1 MHWLHCEAAQTGGA
15 AFAVPS
21 PLPMNSTPSSERSKP
36 AAMHVR
42 QFTAVKLLVLGA
54 FGLLLYMAHQAFIPI
69 ALALLAALILSG
81 PVEMLLRF
89 RIPRSLSAT
98 VILIFFLAATAG
110 LINMMWAPVQQW
122 YSTAP
127 ATMKTIKR
135 KLVPAAKFM
144 NRVEEIRAS
153 AGNIAAAANPA
164 APGAAPIVAKTEDSP
179 VLILDAT
186 RGVMVSVLT
195 FIIVTLFLLAG
206 GPPMCARMTAAF
218 VDDLNSAHVLDV
230 IEKVRK
236 EVGRFYV
243 TTAFI
248 NLGLGL
254 ATTGI
259 MMLLGMPTPYLWG
272 IIAATLNFIPYAGP
286 ATTLIIVTLV
296 AVVSFDKLGQVAA
309 VAASYLA
316 LTAVEGQIIQ
326 PLFVGRR
333 LEVNP
338 LLIFL
343 GLWFGGLFW
352 GVAGVILATPTLV
365 ALKVISENALSGKA
379 LMEFLG
385 PNDPDL
391 EKRKGLQRLVPPIGR
406 KSKA

>member
-1 MHWLHCEAAQTGGA
+1 MNNATRTEGSR
-15 AFAVPS
+15 PS
-21 PLPMNSTPSSERSKP
+21 AIHLW
-36 AAMHVR
+36 
-42 QFTAVKLLVLGA
+42 QFTPAKLLTLGTL
-54 FGLLLYMAHQAFIPI
+54 GLLLYVAHKAFIPI

-81 PVEMLLRF
+81 PVEMLLKF

-98 VILIFFLAATAG
+98 VILILFLAAAAG
-110 LINMMWAPVQQW
+110 LVDMMWEPAQQW

-135 KLVPAAKFM
+135 KLLPAVKFM
-144 NRVEEIRAS
+144 TRMEEIRAS
-153 AGNIAAAANPA
+153 AGSIAATASPVVPA
-164 APGAAPIVAKTEDSP
+164 AAPVAAKTEESP
-179 VLILDAT
+179 TVILDAT
-186 RGVMVSVLT
+186 RGIMVSVLT
-195 FIIVTLFLLAG
+195 FVIVTLFLLAG

-218 VDDLNSAHVLDV
+218 VDDLNAAHVLDV

-236 EVGRFYV
+236 ELGRFYV
-243 TTAFI
+243 TSAII
-248 NLGLGL
+248 NVGLGL

-259 MMLLGMPTPYLWG
+259 MTLLGMPTPYLWG

-286 ATTLIIVTLV
+286 ATTLIVVTLV
-296 AVVSFDKLGQVAA
+296 AVVSFDRLGQVAA
-309 VAASYLA
+309 VSASYLA
-316 LTAVEGQIIQ
+316 LAAIEGQLIQ

-352 GVAGVILATPTLV
+352 GIAGVILATPTLV
-365 ALKVISENALSGKA
+365 ALKVVAENALSGKA

-385 PNDPDL
+385 PNDQTPN
-391 EKRKGLQRLVPPIGR
+391 KRKGLQRLVPPLRR
-406 KSKA
+406 KPKS

>member
-1 MHWLHCEAAQTGGA
+1 
-15 AFAVPS
+15 
-21 PLPMNSTPSSERSKP
+21 MNSTPSTDRSKP

-42 QFTAVKLLVLGA
+42 QITAAKLLVLGA
-54 FGLLLYMAHQAFIPI
+54 FGLLLYVAHRAFIPI

-81 PVEMLLRF
+81 PVETLLKF

-110 LINMMWAPVQQW
+110 LVDMMWAPVQQW

-153 AGNIAAAANPA
+153 AGNIAGAANPA
-164 APGAAPIVAKTEDSP
+164 APAAPIVAKTEDSP
-179 VLILDAT
+179 VLILNAT

-218 VDDLNSAHVLDV
+218 VDDLNSVHVLDV

-243 TTAFI
+243 TTAII

-272 IIAATLNFIPYAGP
+272 LVAATLNFIPYAGP

-309 VAASYLA
+309 VSASYLA

-343 GLWFGGLFW
+343 ALWFGGLFW
-352 GVAGVILATPTLV
+352 GIAGVILATPTLV
-365 ALKVISENALSGKA
+365 ALKVVAENALSGKA

-391 EKRKGLQRLVPPIGR
+391 EKRKGLHRLVPPIAR

>member
-1 MHWLHCEAAQTGGA
+1 
-15 AFAVPS
+15 
-21 PLPMNSTPSSERSKP
+21 
-36 AAMHVR
+36 MHVR
-42 QFTAVKLLVLGA
+42 QFTAAKLLTLGA
-54 FGLLLYMAHQAFIPI
+54 FGLLLYVAHQAFIPI

-81 PVEMLLRF
+81 PVEMLLKF

-110 LINMMWAPVQQW
+110 LVDMMWAPVQQW

-135 KLVPAAKFM
+135 KMVPVAKFM

-153 AGNIAAAANPA
+153 AGNIAAAANPT

-179 VLILDAT
+179 ALILDAT
-186 RGVMVSVLT
+186 RGVMVSLLT

-243 TTAFI
+243 MTAII

-254 ATTGI
+254 ATTGV

-272 IIAATLNFIPYAGP
+272 LIAATLNFIPYAGP

-296 AVVSFDKLGQVAA
+296 AVVSFDRLGQVAA
-309 VAASYLA
+309 VSASVLA
-316 LTAVEGQIIQ
+316 LTAVEGQVIQ

-352 GVAGVILATPTLV
+352 GIAGVILATPTLV
-365 ALKVISENALSGKA
+365 ALKVVAENALSGKA

-391 EKRKGLQRLVPPIGR
+391 DKRKGLQRLVPPMGR

>member
-1 MHWLHCEAAQTGGA
+1 
-15 AFAVPS
+15 
-21 PLPMNSTPSSERSKP
+21 MNSTTHDASRPS
-36 AAMHVR
+36 AMHLR
-42 QFTAVKLLVLGA
+42 QFTAAKLLTLGA
-54 FGLLLYMAHQAFIPI
+54 LGLLLYVAHQAFIPI
-69 ALALLAALILSG
+69 ALALLAALVLSG
-81 PVEMLLRF
+81 PVEALFKF

-98 VILIFFLAATAG
+98 VILVVFLAAAAG
-110 LINMMWAPVQQW
+110 LVDMMWEPVQQW

-127 ATMKTIKR
+127 ATMKTIR
-135 KLVPAAKFM
+135 HKLLPAVKFM
-144 NRVEEIRAS
+144 SHIQEIRDS
-153 AGNIAAAANPA
+153 AGSIAVG
-164 APGAAPIVAKTEDSP
+164 PGAPAQAPIVAKSEDSP
-179 VLILDAT
+179 TLILDAT

-195 FIIVTLFLLAG
+195 FVIVTLFLLAG

-218 VDDLNSAHVLDV
+218 VDDLNAAHVLDV

-236 EVGRFYV
+236 EVGKFYV
-243 TTAFI
+243 TTAII

-254 ATTGI
+254 ATTGL

-286 ATTLIIVTLV
+286 ATTLIIVTV
-296 AVVSFDKLGQVAA
+296 AAAVSFDKLGQVAA
-309 VAASYLA
+309 VSASYLA
-316 LTAVEGQIIQ
+316 LAAVEGQIIQ

-352 GVAGVILATPTLV
+352 GIAGVILATPTLV
-365 ALKVISENALSGKA
+365 ALKVVAENALSGRA

-385 PNDPDL
+385 PNDQTPG
-391 EKRKGLQRLVPPIGR
+391 KKKGLQRLVPPIRR
-406 KSKA
+406 KAKS

>member
-1 MHWLHCEAAQTGGA
+1 
-15 AFAVPS
+15 
-21 PLPMNSTPSSERSKP
+21 
-36 AAMHVR
+36 MHVR
-42 QFTAVKLLVLGA
+42 QFTAAKLLTLGA
-54 FGLLLYMAHQAFIPI
+54 LGLLLYMAHQAFIPI

-81 PVEMLLRF
+81 PVEMLLKF

-110 LINMMWAPVQQW
+110 VVDLMWAPVQQW
-122 YSTAP
+122 YSNAP

-135 KLVPAAKFM
+135 KLVPAAKFVT
-144 NRVEEIRAS
+144 RVEEIRAS
-153 AGNIAAAANPA
+153 AGNITAAANPA
-164 APGAAPIVAKTEDSP
+164 PPGAAPIVAKAEESP
-179 VLILDAT
+179 VLILDET
-186 RGVMVSVLT
+186 RGIMVTILT

-218 VDDLNSAHVLDV
+218 VDDLNAAHVLDV

-243 TTAFI
+243 TTAII

-286 ATTLIIVTLV
+286 ATTLIILTLV

-309 VAASYLA
+309 VSASYLA
-316 LTAVEGQIIQ
+316 LTAVEGQVIQ

-343 GLWFGGLFW
+343 SLWFGGLFW
-352 GVAGVILATPTLV
+352 GIAGIILATPTLV
-365 ALKVISENALSGKA
+365 ALKVIAENALSGKA

-391 EKRKGLQRLVPPIGR
+391 DKRKGLQRLVPPLGR

>member
-1 MHWLHCEAAQTGGA
+1 
-15 AFAVPS
+15 
-21 PLPMNSTPSSERSKP
+21 MNSTPATDRSNP
-36 AAMHVR
+36 TAMRLR
-42 QFTAVKLLVLGA
+42 QFTAAKLLTLGA
-54 FGLLLYMAHQAFIPI
+54 LGLLLYVAHQAFIPV

-81 PVEMLLRF
+81 PVELLLKF

-98 VILIFFLAATAG
+98 VILIFFLAATVG
-110 LINMMWAPVQQW
+110 LVDMMWAPAQQW

-135 KLVPAAKFM
+135 KLVPMARFF

-153 AGNIAAAANPA
+153 AGNITGAANPA
-164 APGAAPIVAKTEDSP
+164 APAAPPVVAKSDDSP

-186 RGVMVSVLT
+186 RGAMVSVLT

-243 TTAFI
+243 TTAII
-248 NLGLGL
+248 NVGLGL
-254 ATTGI
+254 ATTGV

-296 AVVSFDKLGQVAA
+296 AVVSFDQLGQVAA
-309 VAASYLA
+309 VSASYLA
-316 LTAVEGQIIQ
+316 LTAVEGQVIQ

-352 GVAGVILATPTLV
+352 GIAGVILATPTLV
-365 ALKVISENALSGKA
+365 ALKVVAENALSGKA

-391 EKRKGLQRLVPPIGR
+391 DKRKRRLQRLVPPMGR

>member
-1 MHWLHCEAAQTGGA
+1 
-15 AFAVPS
+15 
-21 PLPMNSTPSSERSKP
+21 MNSTPPTDRSKS
-36 AAMHVR
+36 AAIHLR
-42 QFTAVKLLVLGA
+42 EFTAGKLLTLGA
-54 FGLLLYMAHQAFIPI
+54 LGLLLYAAHQAFIPI

-81 PVEMLLRF
+81 PVEMLLKF
-89 RIPRSLSAT
+89 RIPRGLSAT
-98 VILIFFLAATAG
+98 VILIFFLAATVG
-110 LINMMWAPVQQW
+110 LVDMMLAPAQQW

-135 KLVPAAKFM
+135 KLVPMAKFFSRM
-144 NRVEEIRAS
+144 EEIRAS
-153 AGNIAAAANPA
+153 AGNIAGAANPA
-164 APGAAPIVAKTEDSP
+164 APAAAPVVAKTEDSP
-179 VLILDAT
+179 VLLLDAT
-186 RGVMVSVLT
+186 RGAMVSVLT
-195 FIIVTLFLLAG
+195 FVIVTLFLLAG

-243 TTAFI
+243 TTAII
-248 NLGLGL
+248 NLGLGI
-254 ATTGI
+254 ATAGA

-272 IIAATLNFIPYAGP
+272 IMAATLNFIPYAGP
-286 ATTLIIVTLV
+286 ATTLIILTLV
-296 AVVSFDKLGQVAA
+296 AAVSFDKLGQVAA
-309 VAASYLA
+309 VSASYLA

-352 GVAGVILATPTLV
+352 GIAGVILATPTLV
-365 ALKVISENALSGKA
+365 ALKVVAENALSGKA

-391 EKRKGLQRLVPPIGR
+391 DKKKGLQRLVPPLRR
-406 KSKA
+406 KSKAH

>member
-1 MHWLHCEAAQTGGA
+1 
-15 AFAVPS
+15 
-21 PLPMNSTPSSERSKP
+21 MNSTPATDRSKP
-36 AAMHVR
+36 TAIRLR
-42 QFTAVKLLVLGA
+42 QITAPKLLTLGA
-54 FGLLLYMAHQAFIPI
+54 LGLLLYVAHQAFIPI

-81 PVEMLLRF
+81 PVEMLLKF
-89 RIPRSLSAT
+89 RIPRGLSAT

-110 LINMMWAPVQQW
+110 MVDMMWTPAQQW

-127 ATMKTIKR
+127 ATVRTIKR
-135 KLVPAAKFM
+135 KLVPMAKFF

-153 AGNIAAAANPA
+153 AGNIAGAANPT
-164 APGAAPIVAKTEDSP
+164 APGAAPAPAPAKTEDSP
-179 VLILDAT
+179 ALILDAT
-186 RGVMVSVLT
+186 RGVMVTVLT
-195 FIIVTLFLLAG
+195 FLIVTLFLLAG

-243 TTAFI
+243 TTAII
-248 NLGLGL
+248 NVGLGL
-254 ATTGI
+254 ATAGV

-272 IIAATLNFIPYAGP
+272 IMAATLNFIPYAGP
-286 ATTLIIVTLV
+286 ATTLIILTLV
-296 AVVSFDKLGQVAA
+296 AAVSFDKLGQVAA
-309 VAASYLA
+309 VSASYLA

-352 GVAGVILATPTLV
+352 GIAGVILATPTLV
-365 ALKVISENALSGKA
+365 ALKVVAENALTGKA

-391 EKRKGLQRLVPPIGR
+391 DKRKGLQRLVPPMGR

>member
-1 MHWLHCEAAQTGGA
+1 
-15 AFAVPS
+15 
-21 PLPMNSTPSSERSKP
+21 MNTPTSGDRSTPS
-36 AAMHVR
+36 AMHVG
-42 QFTAVKLLVLGA
+42 QFTAAKLLVLGA
-54 FGLLLYMAHQAFIPI
+54 FGLLLYIAHRAFIPI

-81 PVEMLLRF
+81 PVEMLLKF
-89 RIPRSLSAT
+89 RIPRSFSAT
-98 VILIFFLAATAG
+98 VILILFFAAAAG
-110 LINMMWAPVQQW
+110 LVDMMWAPAQQW

-135 KLVPAAKFM
+135 KLSPAAKFM
-144 NRVEEIRAS
+144 TRVEEIRAS
-153 AGNIAAAANPA
+153 AGNITGAGNSAAPAAAPV
-164 APGAAPIVAKTEDSP
+164 VAKSDDSP
-179 VLILDAT
+179 VLILNAT

-195 FIIVTLFLLAG
+195 FVIVTLFLLAG
-206 GPPMCARMTAAF
+206 GPPMIARMTAAF
-218 VDDLNSAHVLDV
+218 VDDLNAAHVLDV

-243 TTAFI
+243 TTAII
-248 NLGLGL
+248 NIGLGL

-259 MMLLGMPTPYLWG
+259 MTLLGMPTPYLWG

-286 ATTLIIVTLV
+286 ATTLVIVTVV

-316 LTAVEGQIIQ
+316 LVAVEGQIIQ

-343 GLWFGGLFW
+343 ALWFGGLFW
-352 GVAGVILATPTLV
+352 GIAGIILATPALV
-365 ALKVISENALSGKA
+365 ALKVVAENALSGRA

-385 PNDPDL
+385 PNDQTPD
-391 EKRKGLQRLVPPIGR
+391 KRTGLQRLVPPIRR
-406 KSKA
+406 KSKE

>member
-1 MHWLHCEAAQTGGA
+1 
-15 AFAVPS
+15 
-21 PLPMNSTPSSERSKP
+21 MNSTPATDRP
-36 AAMHVR
+36 NPTAMHVR
-42 QFTAVKLLVLGA
+42 QFTAAKLLTLGA
-54 FGLLLYMAHQAFIPI
+54 LGLLLYVAHQAFIPI

-110 LINMMWAPVQQW
+110 VVDLMWAPVQQW
-122 YSTAP
+122 YSNAP

-135 KLVPAAKFM
+135 KLVPAAKFVT
-144 NRVEEIRAS
+144 RVEEIRAS

-164 APGAAPIVAKTEDSP
+164 PPGAAPIVAKAEDSP
-179 VLILDAT
+179 VLILDET
-186 RGVMVSVLT
+186 RGIMVTVLT

-218 VDDLNSAHVLDV
+218 VDDLNAAHVLDV

-243 TTAFI
+243 TTAII

-286 ATTLIIVTLV
+286 ATTLIILTLV

-309 VAASYLA
+309 VSASYLA
-316 LTAVEGQIIQ
+316 LTAVEGQVIQ

-343 GLWFGGLFW
+343 ALWFGGLFW
-352 GVAGVILATPTLV
+352 GIAGIILATPTLV
-365 ALKVISENALSGKA
+365 ALKVIAENALSGKA

-391 EKRKGLQRLVPPIGR
+391 DKRKGLQRLVPPLGR

>member
-1 MHWLHCEAAQTGGA
+1 
-15 AFAVPS
+15 
-21 PLPMNSTPSSERSKP
+21 MNSTPATDRSKP
-36 AAMHVR
+36 TAMRVR
-42 QFTAVKLLVLGA
+42 QFTAAKLLTLGA
-54 FGLLLYMAHQAFIPI
+54 FGLLLYVAHQAFIPV

-81 PVEMLLRF
+81 PVEMLLKF

-110 LINMMWAPVQQW
+110 VIDMMWAPAQQW

-135 KLVPAAKFM
+135 KLAPMAKFF
-144 NRVEEIRAS
+144 NRVEEIRES
-153 AGNIAAAANPA
+153 AGNIAGAANPA
-164 APGAAPIVAKTEDSP
+164 APAAAPVAAKTEDSP
-179 VLILDAT
+179 ALILDET

-195 FIIVTLFLLAG
+195 FVIVTLFLLAG

-218 VDDLNSAHVLDV
+218 VDDLNAAHVLDV

-243 TTAFI
+243 TTAII
-248 NLGLGL
+248 NVGLGL
-254 ATTGI
+254 ATAGV
-259 MMLLGMPTPYLWG
+259 MLLLGMPTPYLWG
-272 IIAATLNFIPYAGP
+272 IMAATLNFIPYAGP
-286 ATTLIIVTLV
+286 ATTLIILTLV
-296 AVVSFDKLGQVAA
+296 AAVSFDQLGQVAS
-309 VAASYLA
+309 VSASYLA

-365 ALKVISENALSGKA
+365 AFKVVAENALSGKA

-391 EKRKGLQRLVPPIGR
+391 DKRKRLQRLVPPMGR

>member
-1 MHWLHCEAAQTGGA
+1 
-15 AFAVPS
+15 
-21 PLPMNSTPSSERSKP
+21 MNSTPSSDRSKP

-54 FGLLLYMAHQAFIPI
+54 FALLLYVAHRAFIPI

-81 PVEMLLRF
+81 PVEMLLKF

-110 LINMMWAPVQQW
+110 LVDMMWAPVQQW

-153 AGNIAAAANPA
+153 ASNIAAAANPA
-164 APGAAPIVAKTEDSP
+164 APGAAPIVAKTGDSP

-186 RGVMVSVLT
+186 RGVMVSILT

-230 IEKVRK
+230 IEQVRK

-243 TTAFI
+243 TTAVI

-272 IIAATLNFIPYAGP
+272 LVAATLNFIPYAGP

-309 VAASYLA
+309 VSASYLA
-316 LTAVEGQIIQ
+316 LAAVEGQIIQ

-343 GLWFGGLFW
+343 ALWFGGLFW
-352 GVAGVILATPTLV
+352 GIAGVILATPMLV
-365 ALKVISENALSGKA
+365 ALKVVSENALSGKA

-391 EKRKGLQRLVPPIGR
+391 EKRKGLQRLVPPIAR

>member
-1 MHWLHCEAAQTGGA
+1 MD
-15 AFAVPS
+15 
-21 PLPMNSTPSSERSKP
+21 KP

-42 QFTAVKLLVLGA
+42 QITAVKLLVLGA
-54 FGLLLYMAHQAFIPI
+54 FGLLLYLAHQAFIPI
-69 ALALLAALILSG
+69 ALALLAALVLSG
-81 PVEMLLRF
+81 PVETLLKF

-98 VILIFFLAATAG
+98 VILIVFLAGTAG
-110 LINMMWAPVQQW
+110 LVDLMWTPVQQW

-135 KLVPAAKFM
+135 KLVPAAKFI
-144 NRVEEIRAS
+144 NRIEEIRAS
-153 AGNIAAAANPA
+153 AGNIAAAANPGAA
-164 APGAAPIVAKTEDSP
+164 APVVAKVDDSP

-186 RGVMVSVLT
+186 RGVMLSVLT
-195 FIIVTLFLLAG
+195 FVIVTIFLLAG

-218 VDDLNSAHVLDV
+218 VDDLNAAHVLDV

-243 TTAFI
+243 TTAII
-248 NLGLGL
+248 NVGLGL
-254 ATTGI
+254 ATTGL

-272 IIAATLNFIPYAGP
+272 IVAATLNFIPYAGP
-286 ATTLIIVTLV
+286 ATTLIILTLV
-296 AVVSFDKLGQVAA
+296 AMVSFDKLGQVAA
-309 VAASYLA
+309 VSASYVALA
-316 LTAVEGQIIQ
+316 AVEGQIVQ

-343 GLWFGGLFW
+343 ALWFGGLFW
-352 GVAGVILATPTLV
+352 GIAGVILATPTLV
-365 ALKVISENALSGKA
+365 ALKVVAENAMSGRA
-379 LMEFLG
+379 LMDFLG
-385 PNDPDL
+385 PNDQTP
-391 EKRKGLQRLVPPIGR
+391 EKKTALQRLVPPIRR

>member
-1 MHWLHCEAAQTGGA
+1 
-15 AFAVPS
+15 
-21 PLPMNSTPSSERSKP
+21 MNSTPPTDRP
-36 AAMHVR
+36 NPTAMHVR
-42 QFTAVKLLVLGA
+42 QFTAVKLLTLGA
-54 FGLLLYMAHQAFIPI
+54 FGLLLYVGHQAFIPI

-81 PVEMLLRF
+81 PVEMLLKF

-110 LINMMWAPVQQW
+110 LVDMMWTPVQQW

-153 AGNIAAAANPA
+153 AGNIAAAANPT

-230 IEKVRK
+230 IEKVRT

-243 TTAFI
+243 TTAII

-254 ATTGI
+254 ATTGV
-259 MMLLGMPTPYLWG
+259 MMLMGMPTPYLWG
-272 IIAATLNFIPYAGP
+272 LIAATLNFIPYAGP

-309 VAASYLA
+309 VSASYLA
-316 LTAVEGQIIQ
+316 LTAVEGQVIQ

-352 GVAGVILATPTLV
+352 GIAGVILATPTLV
-365 ALKVISENALSGKA
+365 ALKVVAENALSGKA

-385 PNDPDL
+385 PNDQTPD
-391 EKRKGLQRLVPPIGR
+391 KKTALQRLVPPIRR

>member
-1 MHWLHCEAAQTGGA
+1 MSDTTSAD
-15 AFAVPS
+15 
-21 PLPMNSTPSSERSKP
+21 RSGP

-42 QFTAVKLLVLGA
+42 QITATELLAFGA
-54 FGLLLYMAHQAFIPI
+54 LGLLLYVAHQAFIPV

-81 PVEMLLRF
+81 PVEMLLKF

-98 VILIFFLAATAG
+98 VILIMFLAATAG
-110 LINMMWAPVQQW
+110 LVDMMWAPAQQW
-122 YSTAP
+122 YSSAP

-135 KLVPAAKFM
+135 KLLPAVKFM
-144 NRVEEIRAS
+144 SRVEEIRAS
-153 AGNIAAAANPA
+153 AGNIT
-164 APGAAPIVAKTEDSP
+164 GAAIPTAPAPAPVVAQTEDSP
-179 VLILDAT
+179 VLILNTT
-186 RGVMVSVLT
+186 RGVMASVLT
-195 FIIVTLFLLAG
+195 FVIVTLFLLAG

-218 VDDLNSAHVLDV
+218 VDDLNAAHVLDV

-243 TTAFI
+243 TTAAI
-248 NLGLGL
+248 NVGLGL

-286 ATTLIIVTLV
+286 ATMLIIVTIV
-296 AVVSFDKLGQVAA
+296 AAVTFDKLGQVAA
-309 VAASYLA
+309 VSASYLA

-343 GLWFGGLFW
+343 ALWFGGLFW
-352 GVAGVILATPTLV
+352 GIAGVILATPALLT
-365 ALKVISENALSGKA
+365 LKVVAEHAISGKSV
-379 LMEFLG
+379 MEFLG
-385 PNDPDL
+385 PNNQSPDAGAAL
-391 EKRKGLQRLVPPIGR
+391 KKLVQPIIR
-406 KSKA
+406 TSRV

>member
-1 MHWLHCEAAQTGGA
+1 
-15 AFAVPS
+15 
-21 PLPMNSTPSSERSKP
+21 MNSTPSTDRSNP

-42 QFTAVKLLVLGA
+42 QITAAKLLVLGA
-54 FGLLLYMAHQAFIPI
+54 LGLLLYVAHRAFIPI

-81 PVEMLLRF
+81 PVETLLKF

-110 LINMMWAPVQQW
+110 LVDMMWAPVQQW

-144 NRVEEIRAS
+144 NRVEEIRVS
-153 AGNIAAAANPA
+153 AGNIAGAANPA
-164 APGAAPIVAKTEDSP
+164 APAAPIVAKTEDSP
-179 VLILDAT
+179 VLILNAT
-186 RGVMVSVLT
+186 RGVMVSILT

-218 VDDLNSAHVLDV
+218 VDDLNSVHVLDV

-243 TTAFI
+243 TTAII

-272 IIAATLNFIPYAGP
+272 LVAATLNFIPYAGP

-343 GLWFGGLFW
+343 ALWFGGLFW
-352 GVAGVILATPTLV
+352 GIAGVILATPTLV
-365 ALKVISENALSGKA
+365 ALKVVAENALSGKA

-391 EKRKGLQRLVPPIGR
+391 EKRKGLQRLVPPIVR